1 MKNPILRAA
10 ILMAGLLPA
19 ASTAFAQ
26 NQTSVTY
33 YGGVNSSQD
42 YLFSAS
48 IGSINYSPGATHSF
62 VGLNVR
68 PGSTSNSWKIGTDG
82 SNNGGAMLLGGLNGS
97 LTFLTIPAFAPQAS
111 GNGAQSFTDAQ
122 ILAYQKMQISPSG
135 QVMIGKTQP
144 TTQTDY
150 KLAVEGKL
158 VAQSMYVTNPSTWAD
173 YVFAP
178 TYKVMP
184 LPELEAY
191 LRTNKHLPY
200 IPAAEEVQ
208 TKGYNVAEMDANLL
222 RTVEELTLQLIELR
236 KQVEQLKAA
245 KASN

>member
-1 MKNPILRAA
+1 
-10 ILMAGLLPA
+10 MAGLLPV

-26 NQTSVTY
+26 TTGTY
-33 YGGVNSSQD
+33 LAGSGSTAYGLSLGNYYSFNLGYSHT
-42 YLFSAS
+42 YL
-48 IGSINYSPGATHSF
+48 
-62 VGLNVR
+62 GLNMR
-68 PGSTSNSWKIGTDG
+68 PGGNGWLMGTDG
-82 SNNGGAMLLGGLNGS
+82 ANNGGSMVMSNVGGA
-97 LTFLTIPAFAPQAS
+97 LTFITIPTANPGS
-111 GNGAQSFTDAQ
+111 VQSLTDAQ
-122 ILAYQKMQISPSG
+122 VIDARRMQISPGG
-135 QVMIGKTQP
+135 QVMIGKLTP

-200 IPAAEEVQ
+200 IPAAQEVQ

>member
-1 MKNPILRAA
+1 MKNPFLRIA
-10 ILMAGLLPA
+10 ILMAGLVPV

-26 NQTSVTY
+26 TGATY
-33 YGGVNSSQD
+33 LSANSN
-42 YLFSAS
+42 YAAS
-48 IGSINYSPGATHSF
+48 IGNYYSF
-62 VGLNVR
+62 NLGYSHTYMGLNMR
-68 PGSTSNSWKIGTDG
+68 PGGNNWLLGTDG
-82 SNNGGAMLLGGLNGS
+82 ANNGGSMLLGNIAGT
-97 LTFLTIPAFAPQAS
+97 LTFVTVPTANAANPQS
-111 GNGAQSFTDAQ
+111 LTDAQ
-122 ILAYQKMQISPSG
+122 VYGDYRRMQINAAG
-135 QVMIGKTQP
+135 QVLIGKTLP

-208 TKGYNVAEMDANLL
+208 AKGYNVAEMDANLL